1 MKNIIII
8 TGGAGFIGS
17 NLIKYLTNKTNH
29 KIISID
35 NYSTGTKK
43 NHIDHNNVKYIKDEN
58 INISILL
65 KKYRKRIKVIFHFG
79 EFSRIYQSFLKPKE
93 CLNSNINNS
102 FAVIN
107 FAKDYK
113 IRIIY
118 SATSSALGNNGRDE
132 NLSPYAWAK
141 SKNIELIKNYSIWFG
156 LKYELLFFYNVYG
169 PGQISSGPMS
179 TVIGVFETQFKK
191 KKPLTIV
198 KPGSQKRD
206 FTHIDDII
214 RGCYL
219 AFIKGKQNEY
229 MLCSKRQYTILQIA
243 KMFKTKIKYL
253 PQREGERSVVS
264 IPNNNAL
271 NHLGYKPKIII
282 KDYIKSYI
290 KKNNFYF

>member
-1 MKNIIII
+1 MKNIIVV

-17 NLIKYLTNKTNH
+17 NLIKYLIKKTKY

-43 NHIDHNNVKYIKDEN
+43 NHAKHNNVKYIKDKN
-58 INISILL
+58 INISKLL
-65 KKYRKRIKVIFHFG
+65 KRYKNRIKVIFHFG

-229 MLCSKRQYTILQIA
+229 MLCSKEQYTILQIA
-243 KMFKTKIKYL
+243 KMFKTKIRFL
-253 PQREGERSVVS
+253 PQREGERSSASV
-264 IPNNNAL
+264 PNNNSL
-271 NHLGYKPKIII
+271 NHLGYMPKIHI
-282 KDYIKSYI
+282 KDYINSYI
-290 KKNNFYF
+290 KEN